1 MSSKHRGQH
10 GRKHKGSFKRQ
21 KKRDRKQYREAHHA
35 VFEPKTTVETL
46 IRQNK
51 TLRQCSKKECSANG
65 MLTLACQL
73 QHWERAIE
81 IIHKGADI
89 NDGDP
94 FTNVLRHGPIELRDL
109 FLERGVK
116 INQQHLIIDPTL
128 NSPLICASTE

>member
-1 MSSKHRGQH
+1 MSSKHRDRH
-10 GRKHKGSFKRQ
+10 GRKHKGCFKRQ
-21 KKRDRKQYREAHHA
+21 EKRDRKKGREARNA
-35 VFEPKTTVETL
+35 VFKPKVTVETL
-46 IRQNK
+46 IRDNK
-51 TLRQCSKKECSANG
+51 TLRQCSKKECSAKG

-73 QHWERAIE
+73 KHWERAIE

-94 FTNVLRHGPIELRDL
+94 FTIVLRNGPDELRDL